1 MRTNLNLKSTLKSS
15 LLVYLILVGCFLVG
29 CLTLNSGCR
38 EFSSNA
44 GEETA
49 PSIGSIT
56 QPKEDSGHSQD
67 VDFDFEDPQDQVVPV
82 KLGSTYNVHRY
93 GNLILSGQF
102 KKEDVSLIKAAGIDR
117 IVSLRTSPELDWDE
131 SAVVQAVGLE
141 YIEHPFLAPEA
152 MTDDLIEQVCVILRQ
167 PSGRTLVHCGGADRV
182 GAIWLVHRVLD
193 HGLSVEEAEKEAEQV
208 GLKTAA
214 YKQKALAYIQD
225 RQKNSPTTEDL
236 DSNGSSTT
244 ATSQQDDTPENNPT
258 QDNIRQDTEVDP
270 KGEVDR
276 APAKREKS
284 VVPGINDDFLNL
296 DLTPEQ
302 WVERFEIESREVYG
316 SRMEILK
323 ACNIKPGMRI
333 ADIGAGTGLFTR
345 LFANQTGPTGWVF
358 AIDIS
363 PRLIQHVNQQS
374 VEYNLRNV
382 TAVLCLEDS
391 ICLPP
396 ESIDLAYIC
405 DTYHHFEYPQSTLAS
420 IYSAL
425 KPGGR
430 MVVIDFI
437 RIEGVSRPWILGHV
451 RAGQEVFTAEIE
463 QAGFQLTRQVE
474 IPGFEE
480 NYFLIFTKP

>member
-1 MRTNLNLKSTLKSS
+1 
-15 LLVYLILVGCFLVG
+15 
-29 CLTLNSGCR
+29 
-38 EFSSNA
+38 
-44 GEETA
+44 
-49 PSIGSIT
+49 
-56 QPKEDSGHSQD
+56 
-67 VDFDFEDPQDQVVPV
+67 
-82 KLGSTYNVHRY
+82 
-93 GNLILSGQF
+93 
-102 KKEDVSLIKAAGIDR
+102 
-117 IVSLRTSPELDWDE
+117 
-131 SAVVQAVGLE
+131 
-141 YIEHPFLAPEA
+141 
-152 MTDDLIEQVCVILRQ
+152 
-167 PSGRTLVHCGGADRV
+167 
-182 GAIWLVHRVLD
+182 
-193 HGLSVEEAEKEAEQV
+193 
-208 GLKTAA
+208 
-214 YKQKALAYIQD
+214 
-225 RQKNSPTTEDL
+225 
-236 DSNGSSTT
+236 
-244 ATSQQDDTPENNPT
+244 
-258 QDNIRQDTEVDP
+258 
-270 KGEVDR
+270 
-276 APAKREKS
+276 
-284 VVPGINDDFLNL
+284 
-296 DLTPEQ
+296 
-302 WVERFEIESREVYG
+302 
-316 SRMEILK
+316 MEILK

-374 VEYNLRNV
+374 VEHNLRNV